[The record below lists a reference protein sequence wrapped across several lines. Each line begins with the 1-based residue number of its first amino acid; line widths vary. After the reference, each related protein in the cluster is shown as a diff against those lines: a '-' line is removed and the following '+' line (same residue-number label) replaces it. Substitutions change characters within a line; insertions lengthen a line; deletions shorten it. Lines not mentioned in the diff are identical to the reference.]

1 MGENKM
7 KRFIS
12 IVCCIMFI
20 SVASMSFATEEEQ
33 SSTDRTT
40 VLVEI
45 IQLQSQLQL
54 LNNLITN
61 LAASTKNV
69 EEKIAVLKENLKQL
83 ETKNI
88 KEDKTKIETKDEA
101 K

>member
-7 KRFIS
+7 KRVIS
-12 IVCCIMFI
+12 IICCVVFM
-20 SVASMSFATEEEQ
+20 SVASMSFAVEEEQ
-33 SSTDRTT
+33 SSTNRTQ

-54 LNNLITN
+54 LSNLITN
-61 LAASTKNV
+61 LSASAKNV

-83 ETKNI
+83 ETKNV
-88 KEDKTKIETKDEA
+88 EEEEA

>member
-1 MGENKM
+1 M
-7 KRFIS
+7 KRVIS
-12 IVCCIMFI
+12 IICCVVFM
-20 SVASMSFATEEEQ
+20 SVASMSFAVEEEQ
-33 SSTDRTT
+33 SSTNRTQ

-54 LNNLITN
+54 LSNLITN
-61 LAASTKNV
+61 LSASAKNV

-83 ETKNI
+83 ETKNV
-88 KEDKTKIETKDEA
+88 EEEEA